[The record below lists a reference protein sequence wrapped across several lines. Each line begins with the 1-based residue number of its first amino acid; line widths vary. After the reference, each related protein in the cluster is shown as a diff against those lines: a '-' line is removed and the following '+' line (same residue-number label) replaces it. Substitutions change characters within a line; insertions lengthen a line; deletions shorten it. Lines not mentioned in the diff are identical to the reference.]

1 MNHHGQLLQVAFND
15 HERLM
20 ESESDLV
27 LAINQRAF
35 DDPVDYELIA
45 SVADF
50 VRDSADACRMLPS
63 RSRRARLNMRWK
75 DFLAAQRAR
84 SPESG
89 THNYSQSRLIIPYV
103 EGLR

>member
-84 SPESG
+84 YQPPQ
-89 THNYSQSRLIIPYV
+89 TT
-103 EGLR
+103 